1 VLSYNVRRSVREIGI
16 RLALG
21 ARLGDVLRMVVFEG
35 MKPTFIGVAIGLV
48 GALALGR
55 VLSSLIFGVRPS
67 DPITFVAVA
76 LLLVAVAL
84 AASILPAYRAAKV
97 DPLVALRY
105 E

>member
-1 VLSYNVRRSVREIGI
+1 
-16 RLALG
+16 
-21 ARLGDVLRMVVFEG
+21 
-35 MKPTFIGVAIGLV
+35 MKPTFIGVAIGLL